1 MKYKNLSYTYNVI
14 GLAVIM
20 FLSVREVMGLVLRL
34 LSIENGT
41 VPYIAVNMVTFFVAC
56 IIPVITMEN
65 MLGLHPKLFRRA
77 DVKKVAASG
86 AYSYLLL
93 LAAGL
98 ANSLILAL
106 VATTGLQ
113 FAPRTITIPDGTV
126 AVVLYFIHICV
137 LPPLL
142 EEIFLRG
149 YVLNALKPLG
159 TTFAVAVS
167 SVCFSLMHS
176 SLENFLLYFIC
187 GIILARVYL
196 TFYSIFASMFVHFV
210 NNTMSFF
217 MLYFQQKV
225 TAVNA
230 LSMVAFINVFVLI
243 LGFVGIRYLNKTKF
257 RWKKVL
263 AKDGELSSKLLHISK
278 SPIAL
283 TAFGMLLFFAAY
295 QSFHNIV

>member
-1 MKYKNLSYTYNVI
+1 MKYKNLRYTYNVI

-20 FLSVREVMGLVLRL
+20 FLSVREVMGFVLRL
-34 LSIENGT
+34 IAIEPGT
-41 VPYIAVNMVTFFVAC
+41 VQYIAVNMGTFFVAC

-65 MLGLHPKLFRRA
+65 MLGLHPKLFKKA

-98 ANSLILAL
+98 ANSLVLAL
-106 VATTGLQ
+106 IATAGLQ
-113 FAPRTITIPDGTV
+113 FAPRTITIPEGT
-126 AVVLYFIHICV
+126 AATVLYFIHICV

-142 EEIFLRG
+142 EEIFVRG
-149 YVLNALKPLG
+149 YILNSLKSLG
-159 TTFAVAVS
+159 TTFAVILS

-176 SLENFLLYFIC
+176 SLENFLLYFVC
-187 GIILARVYL
+187 GIILAKVYL
-196 TFYSIFASMFVHFV
+196 TFDSIFASMFVHFI

-217 MLYFQQKV
+217 ILYFQQRV
-225 TAVNA
+225 NAVSA
-230 LSMVAFINVFVLI
+230 LSMVAYINVFVLI
-243 LGFVGIRYLNKTKF
+243 LGFVGKRYLNKTKF

-263 AKDGELSSKLLHISK
+263 AKDTELSAKLLHISQ
-278 SPIAL
+278 SPVAL
-283 TAFGMLLFFAAY
+283 TAFGLLLFFAAY